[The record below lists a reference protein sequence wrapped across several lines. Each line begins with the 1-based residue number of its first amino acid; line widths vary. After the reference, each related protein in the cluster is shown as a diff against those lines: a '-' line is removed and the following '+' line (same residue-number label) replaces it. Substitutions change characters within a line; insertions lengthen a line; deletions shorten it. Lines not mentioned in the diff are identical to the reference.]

1 MTYYSLVK
9 TMTISV
15 LKAHLS
21 DALRSVRKGATIV
34 VLDRDTPIAE
44 VVPLRGKENLL
55 LSGPSG
61 PMRYPRHPLRNGKD
75 PLDFLL
81 ADRSVR

>member
-1 MTYYSLVK
+1 MTYCSLVK
-9 TMTISV
+9 TMNISA

-21 DALRSVRKGATIV
+21 DALRSVRRGERIV

-44 VVPLRGKENLL
+44 VIPISEKESLI
-55 LSGPSG
+55 LSSPSG
-61 PMRYPRHPLRNGKD
+61 PMRYPRHPHQAAKD

-81 ADRSVR
+81 ADRARR